1 MIGKWWGNNL
11 HIKAQDDVDILMI
24 DKTGKKGIFVECK
37 FTNSPMPHKEYED
50 LKNAML
56 AFPDIKEKDMYF
68 ISKSGYEASVIRHA
82 EEDGALLLGLGELFE

>member
-1 MIGKWWGNNL
+1 
-11 HIKAQDDVDILMI
+11 
-24 DKTGKKGIFVECK
+24 
-37 FTNSPMPHKEYED
+37 MPHKEYED

-56 AFPDIKEKDMYF
+56 AFPDIKEKYMYF